1 MRIIE
6 LIGKTPKL
14 RLSEIEKKYA
24 LPARLYAKLEM
35 FNPGG
40 SVKDR
45 AALFMIENACRSG
58 VVGEGSTVIEA
69 TSGNLGISLAM
80 LSRNFGYRALI
91 LMPEGMSVERRKIIE
106 AYGGDVILTEAEQ
119 GMKGAIKRAEE
130 LAFDL
135 HNSYICSQFTNPQ
148 NSLAHYMTT
157 GPEIY
162 NEREGDIDIFVA
174 GVGTGGT
181 LMGAGRYLKEKNPG
195 ISIVAVEPEESSV
208 LSGNKAGI
216 HKIQGIG
223 AGFVPPLVDMS
234 FIDEVLTVESSL
246 AEKCVQEL
254 ATVEGIFAGFSSGA
268 ALSVAIRLAKREGNQ
283 NKSIVT
289 LFPDGGERYLSI
301 T

>member
-24 LPARLYAKLEM
+24 LSARLYAKLEM

-45 AALFMIENACRSG
+45 AALYMIKNALQQGLLREGG
-58 VVGEGSTVIEA
+58 VVIEP
-69 TSGNLGISLAM
+69 TSGNMGISLAM
-80 LSRNFGYRALI
+80 LSGVYKYHTVI
-91 LMPEGMSVERRKIIE
+91 VMPEGMSAERQRIIE
-106 AYGGDVILTEAEQ
+106 TYGGKVVITEAKK
-119 GMKGAIKRAEE
+119 GMRGAIE
-130 LAFDL
+130 LAEKLSTKIDGACML
-135 HNSYICSQFTNPQ
+135 SQFVNPS

-157 GPEIY
+157 GPEIFDD
-162 NEREGDIDIFVA
+162 REGDIDIFVA

-181 LMGAGRYLKEKNPG
+181 LMGTGRYLKEKNPK
-195 ISIVAVEPEESSV
+195 ISIVAVEPEESAV

-234 FIDEVLTVESSL
+234 FIDEVLAVESSL

-268 ALSVAIRLAKREGNQ
+268 ALSAAIRLAKREGNQ

-289 LFPDGGERYLSI
+289 LFPDGGEKYLSVL
-301 T
+301 